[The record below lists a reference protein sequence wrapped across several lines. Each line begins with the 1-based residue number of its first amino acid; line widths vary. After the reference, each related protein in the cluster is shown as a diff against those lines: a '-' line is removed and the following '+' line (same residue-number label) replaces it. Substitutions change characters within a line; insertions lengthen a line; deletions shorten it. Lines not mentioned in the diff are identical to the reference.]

1 MIVVA
6 LTGGIASGKST
17 VANMLEK
24 HGATCIDADHVAR
37 EIVEPGSPALEE
49 IAHTFGSSIIRN
61 GVLDRAALA
70 AIVFNDEDARAR
82 LNAITHPRIRE
93 RTSELIAEAS
103 KSNPD
108 GVIVYAIPLLV
119 ETAGE
124 RTFDVVVT
132 VSASPEVRIQRLIE
146 HRGMARD
153 EAKARVASQATEEER
168 QAIAD
173 VIIDTDGT
181 LAQTQAQVDGLWERL
196 RNWDSA

>member
-1 MIVVA
+1 MVVVA

-17 VANMLEK
+17 VADMLEK

-37 EIVEPGSPALEE
+37 EIVEPGSPALAE
-49 IAHTFGSSIIRN
+49 IEHTFGPSVIRN

-70 AIVFNDEDARAR
+70 AIVFSDEAARAR

-103 KSNPD
+103 RDNPT
-108 GVIVYAIPLLV
+108 GVVVYAIPLLV

-124 RTFDVVVT
+124 RTFDAVVT
-132 VSASPEVRIQRLIE
+132 VSATPEVRIQRLID
-146 HRGMARD
+146 HRGMTCD
-153 EAKARVASQATEEER
+153 EAEARVASQASEEER

-173 VIIDTDGT
+173 VVIDTGGT
-181 LAQTQAQVDGLWERL
+181 VAQTQAQVDDLWERL
-196 RNWDSA
+196 QNWDSA

>member
-1 MIVVA
+1 
-6 LTGGIASGKST
+6 
-17 VANMLEK
+17 
-24 HGATCIDADHVAR
+24 
-37 EIVEPGSPALEE
+37 
-49 IAHTFGSSIIRN
+49 
-61 GVLDRAALA
+61 VLDRAALA

-82 LNAITHPRIRE
+82 LNAITHPRVRE

-119 ETAGE
+119 ETARD
-124 RTFDVVVT
+124 RTFDAVVT

>member
-1 MIVVA
+1 MVVVA

-17 VANMLEK
+17 VADMLEK

-49 IAHTFGSSIIRN
+49 IAHAFGSSVIHN

-70 AIVFNDEDARAR
+70 AVIFTDEDARAR

-93 RTSELIAEAS
+93 RTSELIAAAS
-103 KSNPD
+103 KENPN
-108 GVIVYAIPLLV
+108 GVIIYAIPLLV
-119 ETAGE
+119 ETAGD
-124 RTFDVVVT
+124 RTFDAVVT
-132 VSASPEVRIQRLIE
+132 VSASPDVRIQRLIE
-146 HRGMARD
+146 HRGMTRD

-173 VIIDTDGT
+173 FVIDTNGT
-181 LAQTQAQVDGLWERL
+181 VAQTQAQVDDLWERL

>member
-1 MIVVA
+1 MVVVA

-17 VANMLEK
+17 VADMLEK

-49 IAHTFGSSIIRN
+49 IAHTFGSSIIRK

-82 LNAITHPRIRE
+82 LNAITHPRVRE

-119 ETAGE
+119 ETARD
-124 RTFDVVVT
+124 RTFDAVVT